1 VNYLSRLAGADAADF
16 ADAELLDRF
25 CTSREETAF
34 ALLVQRHGPAVFG
47 VCRRLLGNAA
57 DAEDAF
63 QATFLVL
70 LRKAGSIRKRAS
82 LGSWL
87 YGVAYRVATKVRAR
101 SGRVAVR
108 EPAVAAVAHND
119 PLDESA
125 RRELCAMLDEEISRL
140 PDRYR
145 TPLVLCGLEGMTCEQ
160 AARALSWPKS
170 SLAHRLGKAR
180 ELLRQQLARRGV
192 VLPASLLAAALA
204 GEAATAVPAPLA
216 LTTARRLSQAACG
229 ALPATTPAVTLAGS
243 VMRGITL
250 TKWKILLAIVPLVGL
265 AVAGAVLLPST
276 SHEAPPAAQSPD
288 APPARAEPA
297 PDAPLDRA
305 DVLAKKQTDREGFP
319 LPEGAI
325 ARVGSARL
333 RHGRH
338 LYHLAYSPDGKVL
351 ASLGE
356 GMLRLWDAASGK
368 LLADATVPENEF
380 FTQSVF
386 CDGGKTV
393 LVHGAGSFHWFDA
406 RTGKEVRRADIGP
419 GKAHGCLSPR
429 GDAVAFVRGAKE
441 VLLYDLP
448 SGKERRTWKTE
459 RSWDWEVAFSPDG
472 KTLAAID
479 WDQKRPFNEQ
489 TRTVALLDTATGQRR
504 GEIPWGR
511 DRLGKLTFSR
521 DGKKLMAH
529 HLGGGVRVWNTATGE
544 LLSSLRAP
552 NPGLVITAF
561 TPEGDAVALGS
572 QYVGVPLLDLRTGKE
587 LANFRAHP
595 TVTALAFSP
604 DGKTLATGG
613 GVGAIKQ
620 WDLASGKERP
630 ASADPP
636 IGPRHLAFSAD
647 SKEIWSLADAL
658 TAHDWRTGRQT
669 RRMEVP
675 HDGEIG
681 RLAVAPDHMRV
692 AGVDRGQ
699 RLVVWDEAGKVV
711 STLGTAARIF
721 TASAF
726 SADGKRLYSGE
737 WVGPIRVWD
746 VAEQKELNG
755 FDDEKHT
762 TYVLRVSADGR
773 LLVSADHPN
782 AEGSRPEIIIWDLAR
797 NRALHRLKPHPE
809 GVRASDIAFSPD
821 GTLLAAVGGNSGLK
835 DGFQT
840 VWDVRTG
847 REKTQ
852 RSGLPHAPVC
862 AAFAPDGRSLATGDA
877 GGVVRIWELATGGE
891 RCAFPGHSNAVGA
904 IAFSPDGR
912 LVASASLDAPI
923 LVWEVKGKQKR

>member
-1 VNYLSRLAGADAADF
+1 MRTSSLSPLVHYLSRLAGADAADL
-16 ADAELLDRF
+16 ADADLLDRF
-25 CTSREETAF
+25 CTGREEAAF
-34 ALLVQRHGPAVFG
+34 TLLVQRHGPAVLG

-70 LRKAGSIRKRAS
+70 LRKAGSIRKRTS

-87 YGVAYRVATKVRAR
+87 YGVAYRVATKARAR
-101 SGRVAVR
+101 SARRAAGP
-108 EPAVAAVAHND
+108 PAAAAAAYDN

-125 RRELCAMLDEEISRL
+125 RRELCAVLDEEIHRL
-140 PDRYR
+140 PERYR
-145 TPLVLCGLEGMTCEQ
+145 TPLVLCGLEGKTCEQ

-170 SLAHRLGKAR
+170 SLAHRLGRAR
-180 ELLRQQLARRGV
+180 ELLQQRLARRGV
-192 VLPASLLAAALA
+192 VLSAALLASALA
-204 GEAATAVPAPLA
+204 NEARAVVPAPLA
-216 LTTARRLSQAACG
+216 LATVRMLAQAAAG
-229 ALPATTPAVTLAGS
+229 ALPAAAPAVTLANGA
-243 VMRGITL
+243 VRGMAL
-250 TKWKILLAIVPLVGL
+250 AKWPAILALVPLLGL
-265 AVAGAVLLPST
+265 AVAGAALFPGPRDDPKQAEPGPGALPAKA
-276 SHEAPPAAQSPD
+276 EAPAAG
-288 APPARAEPA
+288 R
-297 PDAPLDRA
+297 
-305 DVLAKKQTDREGFP
+305 TDDQGDP

-351 ASLGE
+351 ASVGS
-356 GMLRLWDAASGK
+356 GVLRLWDAASGK
-368 LLADATVPENEF
+368 LLGDATIPENEF

-386 CDGGKTV
+386 CDDGKTV

-441 VLLYDLP
+441 VLLYDLS
-448 SGKERRTWKTE
+448 SGKERRAWKTE
-459 RSWDWEVAFSPDG
+459 RNWDWELAFSPDG

-479 WDQKRPFNEQ
+479 WDQKRPFNDQ
-489 TRTVALLDTATGQRR
+489 RRTVVLLDTATGQRR
-504 GEIPWGR
+504 CEIAWGTE
-511 DRLGKLTFSR
+511 RLGKLTFSR
-521 DGKKLMAH
+521 DGKRLMAH
-529 HLGGGVRVWNTATGE
+529 HLGGGVRVWSTATGE
-544 LLSSLRAP
+544 LLSSLTAP

-595 TVTALAFSP
+595 TVTALAFAP
-604 DGKTLATGG
+604 DGKTLATAG
-613 GVGAIKQ
+613 GVGAIMQ
-620 WDLASGKERP
+620 WDLASGQKRP

-636 IGPRHLAFSAD
+636 LGPRHLAFSAD
-647 SKEIWSLADAL
+647 GKEIWSLADAL
-658 TAHDWRTGRQT
+658 TAHDWRSGRQT
-669 RRMEVP
+669 HRIEVP

-681 RLAVAPDHMRV
+681 RLAVAPDHTRV
-692 AGVDRGQ
+692 AGVDSSQ

-711 STLGTAARIF
+711 STLGTSARIF

-737 WVGPIRVWD
+737 WAGPIRVWD
-746 VAEQKELNG
+746 VAGQKEQNG
-755 FDDEKHT
+755 FDDAKHT
-762 TYVLRVSADGR
+762 TNVLRVSADGR
-773 LLVSADHPN
+773 LLASADHPN
-782 AEGSRPEIIIWDLAR
+782 AEGARPEIIIWDLEK
-797 NRALHRLKPHPE
+797 NRALHQLQPRPE

-821 GTLLAAVGGNSGLK
+821 GALLAAVGGNTGLK
-835 DGFQT
+835 DGFLM

-847 REKTQ
+847 REKVH
-852 RSGLPHAPVC
+852 RSGSPQAPLCV
-862 AAFAPDGRSLATGDA
+862 AFAPDGRSLATGDA
-877 GGVVRIWELATGGE
+877 GGVLRVWELATGGE
-891 RCAFPGHSNAVGA
+891 RCAFPGHASAVQA

-912 LVASASLDAPI
+912 LVAAASLDAPI
-923 LVWEVKGKQKR
+923 FVWEVVGKQKR